1 MKLEAIL
8 NGSSICIDT
17 NVLIYARRNRSQ
29 QCRGLLVRCESKA
42 VIGVITSLVLAEFC
56 HRRMMQESQALG
68 LTMSNPAKS
77 LGQRPDMVR
86 QLSGYADDVRALA
99 AGDLT
104 IVPIEATDFAVAL
117 ELQRQHGLLTNDSL
131 NLAVAKRLGIK
142 EIVTADTHFDAV
154 QGIIIYKPDDL
165 IL

>member
-1 MKLEAIL
+1 
-8 NGSSICIDT
+8 
-17 NVLIYARRNRSQ
+17 V
-29 QCRGLLVRCESKA
+29 
-42 VIGVITSLVLAEFC
+42 
-56 HRRMMQESQALG
+56 
-68 LTMSNPAKS
+68 
-77 LGQRPDMVR
+77 
-86 QLSGYADDVRALA
+86 
-99 AGDLT
+99 
-104 IVPIEATDFAVAL
+104 DFAVAL